1 MSGWTLDADLHERVA
16 AGGPATSR
24 VWVPAAA
31 AVVLGRSDDPA
42 REVDLEACS
51 RDGVPVVRRK
61 GGGGTV
67 VLAPGCV
74 VVSAA
79 WPVERPLAVGE
90 HLRMGVRALSEGLAK
105 AVGLPLTPRGTGDL
119 CVGERKVAGSS
130 AFCGRGAFLYQASV
144 LVELDLGLVDRY
156 LRHPSREPPYRR
168 GRRHRDF
175 LLNLREAGA
184 PFGASEVARRLR
196 DSKCLEDLAARR

>member
-1 MSGWTLDADLHERVA
+1 MSGWTLDADLHDRVA
-16 AGGPATSR
+16 AGGPAACR
-24 VWVPAAA
+24 VWVPDAV

-42 REVDLEACS
+42 REVDMEACS
-51 RDGVPVVRRK
+51 RDGVPVLRRK

-74 VVSAA
+74 VVSVA

-90 HLRMGVRALSEGLAK
+90 HLRAGVHALSEGLGK
-105 AVGLPLTPRGTGDL
+105 AVGLPLARRGTGDL
-119 CVGERKVAGSS
+119 CVGDRKVAGSS

-144 LVELDLGLVDRY
+144 LVELDLGLVERY

-168 GRRHRDF
+168 GRSHRDF

-184 PFGASEVARRLR
+184 PFGAGEVARRLR
-196 DSKCLEDLAARR
+196 EARCLESPGEAA